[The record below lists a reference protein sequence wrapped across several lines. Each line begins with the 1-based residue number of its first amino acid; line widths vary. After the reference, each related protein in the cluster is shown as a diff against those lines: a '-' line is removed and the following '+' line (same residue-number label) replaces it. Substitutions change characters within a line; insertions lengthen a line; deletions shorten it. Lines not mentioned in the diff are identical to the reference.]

1 MADYVPVYTAGQIPM
16 SLTASATIVGG
27 QLVFASGVSTV
38 APTAGA
44 NGACVG
50 VASNDAA
57 SGARVSVWP
66 MSGVMHETVTP
77 AGVTAGAALASSTA
91 GGVDSGTLATLA
103 AAGTLLGT
111 AVTTAAAAAKCR
123 WIGR

>member
-1 MADYVPVYTAGQIPM
+1 MADYTPVYTNDAEP
-16 SLTASATIVGG
+16 LTLSASATVVGG
-27 QLVFASGVSTV
+27 QLVFISGVSTV

-50 VASNDAA
+50 VAAFDAA
-57 SGARVSVWP
+57 SGGRVAVWP
-66 MSGVMHETVTP
+66 LSGVMHETTTP
-77 AGVTAGAALASSTA
+77 AGVTAGAAIASSTA
-91 GGVDSGTLATLA
+91 GGVDSGVLGTLA